1 MMAAVKHKDS
11 RAELALRRELHARGV
26 RYRLHARDIFGCPDI
41 VVRKRAV
48 AVFVDGDFWH
58 GNAHRRRGLNRL
70 EDLFPSNR
78 EFWVAK
84 ISRTMERDREV
95 TARLQADGWQVVR
108 LWEEDVLRAPTLA
121 ADGVE
126 HLLRGS

>member
-1 MMAAVKHKDS
+1 MAAVKHKDS

-41 VVRKRAV
+41 VVRKRGV

-58 GNAHRRRGLNRL
+58 GNAHQRRGLKSL
-70 EDLFPSNR
+70 EDLFPSNK

-84 ISRTMERDREV
+84 IYRTMERDREV
-95 TARLQADGWQVVR
+95 TARLQAAGWQVVR
-108 LWEEDVLRAPTLA
+108 LWEEDVLKAPTFA
-121 ADGVE
+121 ADSVE
-126 HLLRGS
+126 RLLRGS